1 MTRPL
6 RYNETII
13 LVLLLSTIFLIAF
26 AWYLKRSCGR
36 VIDAQVHEMQYQRDV
51 ETQRLGAGAGAGGN
65 GNGGCAVK
73 EEGKKDGEK

>member
-6 RYNETII
+6 HYNETII
-13 LVLLLSTIFLIAF
+13 LILFLVTFFLIGF

-51 ETQRLGAGAGAGGN
+51 EAQRGTGN
-65 GNGGCAVK
+65 G
-73 EEGKKDGEK
+73 EGA

>member
-36 VIDAQVHEMQYQRDV
+36 VIDAQVHEMQYQRDI
-51 ETQRLGAGAGAGGN
+51 EAQRAGSGASGN
-65 GNGGCAVK
+65 GNGGAIASA
-73 EEGKKDGEK
+73 

>member
-6 RYNETII
+6 HYNETII
-13 LVLLLSTIFLIAF
+13 LILFLTAFFLIGF

-51 ETQRLGAGAGAGGN
+51 EAQSRANGGGAGNGVGA
-65 GNGGCAVK
+65 
-73 EEGKKDGEK
+73 

>member
-13 LVLLLSTIFLIAF
+13 LVLLLSTVFLIAF

-51 ETQRLGAGAGAGGN
+51 EAQRAGTGGN
-65 GNGGCAVK
+65 GNGNGGAIASAQ
-73 EEGKKDGEK
+73 